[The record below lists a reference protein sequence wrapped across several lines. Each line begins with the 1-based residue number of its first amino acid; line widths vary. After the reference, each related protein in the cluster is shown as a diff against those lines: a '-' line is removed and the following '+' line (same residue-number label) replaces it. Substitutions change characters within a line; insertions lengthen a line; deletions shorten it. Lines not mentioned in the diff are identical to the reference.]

1 MQLDHDHHLSYCTNI
16 HPAETWE
23 ETLGALQEHT
33 LRVRDMV
40 GAATLPSGSQ
50 PQASR
55 RYAIGLRLSACA
67 AEELLKND
75 NLPRFQN
82 WLAEEN
88 CYVFTINGF
97 PYGAFHG
104 TRVKEN
110 VYRPDWSTPERLT
123 YTNQLF
129 EIISQLAPESGEGS
143 VSTLPGSFKAFNAD
157 ESAIFRNLEAC
168 ARHIEEL
175 SGKTGRDLHLGL
187 EPEPLGH
194 FENTQDTLAFFE
206 RLLDQSEDPDLLRRR
221 LGLNYDTCHFAVEF
235 DDCRESLDAFRQ
247 AGLRISK
254 VHLSNA
260 LAFDPGEVLEWM
272 FARGLRATLE
282 AYGGNASHGLVGARD
297 GAVELARWTGEMRD
311 AMQSHPGHSRLMSAL
326 RQAAFTEDG
335 SLLFVN
341 AGIEAARPLDTQ
353 GDSLWWGDGFDK
365 ITEPYN
371 GFKMIVRGYDR
382 KKRGVRITA
391 HTASLDGGCGDG
403 GGPLQ
408 AACFDMSGACI
419 EQIEG

>member
-1 MQLDHDHHLSYCTNI
+1 MQLDHGHHLSYCTNI

-33 LRVRDMV
+33 LKVRDMV

-50 PQASR
+50 PRASR
-55 RYAIGLRLSACA
+55 RYAIGLRLSARA

-75 NLPRFQN
+75 NLPRFQD

-260 LAFDPGEVLEWM
+260 LAFDPGDPTALDAIKAFDEPTYLHQLILNNQGKLTRFTDLPEALPSLKTAYAAQNTHTESRVHFHIPLYSEPLPPLRSTVDHVSDLLAYRRDHPEFCTHFEIETYTWGVLPGDLQKPIVDQIAEEYRW
-272 FARGLRATLE
+272 
-282 AYGGNASHGLVGARD
+282 V
-297 GAVELARWTGEMRD
+297 LA
-311 AMQSHPGHSRLMSAL
+311 QL
-326 RQAAFTEDG
+326 
-335 SLLFVN
+335 
-341 AGIEAARPLDTQ
+341 
-353 GDSLWWGDGFDK
+353 
-365 ITEPYN
+365 
-371 GFKMIVRGYDR
+371 
-382 KKRGVRITA
+382 
-391 HTASLDGGCGDG
+391 
-403 GGPLQ
+403 
-408 AACFDMSGACI
+408 
-419 EQIEG
+419 